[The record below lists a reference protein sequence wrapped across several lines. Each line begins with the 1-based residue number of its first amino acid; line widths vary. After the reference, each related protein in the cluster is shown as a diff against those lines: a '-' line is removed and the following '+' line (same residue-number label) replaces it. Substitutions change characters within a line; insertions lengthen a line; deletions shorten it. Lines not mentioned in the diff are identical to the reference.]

1 MVFKLTNGFKMLFK
15 SNYWKER
22 AIKNLKHGCSFHLRK
37 SAMDS
42 QMLGSYSIGNKTLNL
57 LCSSALSLSICC

>member
-1 MVFKLTNGFKMLFK
+1 MVFKMTNAFKMPFK

-22 AIKNLKHGCSFHLRK
+22 TIKNLKHGCSFQLRK

-42 QMLGSYSIGNKTLNL
+42 QMLGSYSIGNKTLQL
-57 LCSSALSLSICC
+57 HCSSALSICC